1 MMERERRLLVRVGF
15 FVSLGLALLMA
26 FVFILSGEQGIFSRQ
41 NRYSASFQSIDGL
54 KPGSPVR
61 LAGVQVGTVTSI
73 RFFDDPSDP
82 RVRVE
87 MNVLAKYADRIREN
101 STASVGSLGVLGD
114 KVIDLSLGTPDR
126 PVIPPGGE
134 IPASTGSDYTALI
147 QKGAAVID
155 NTLAITE
162 DLREVVAT
170 FNSPE
175 LQQSVAG
182 LSTAL
187 KDILEG
193 IRDRDGVLHALI
205 FDPAG
210 GRKTREI
217 LDSTAMLARRLDSSM
232 ARVDSLL
239 ARVDRGEGLV
249 GALFAT
255 KEGEQVVHDLG
266 KLARELGAL
275 AEAVRTEEDS
285 LLHGLFYGSEDTAS
299 LGRELTAAARDL
311 RAIISRVEQG
321 EGSLGALI
329 NDPTVYDDLKTIL
342 GNVKRNRILRA
353 LVRYSISNRDEIE
366 AYGQRE

>member
-1 MMERERRLLVRVGF
+1 MMEREKRLLVRVGF
-15 FVSLGLALLMA
+15 FVSLGLVVFMA
-26 FVFILSGEQGIFSRQ
+26 FIFIFSGDQGLFSRQ
-41 NRYSASFQSIDGL
+41 VRYSSSFHSIDGL

-73 RFFDDPSDP
+73 RFFEDPADP

-87 MNVLAKYADRIREN
+87 MNVLARYADRIREN

-126 PVIPPGGE
+126 PAIPPGGE
-134 IPASTGSDYTALI
+134 IQASTGSDYTALI

-155 NTLAITE
+155 NTLAITS
-162 DLREVVAT
+162 DLRELVQAY
-170 FNSPE
+170 NSPD
-175 LQQSVAG
+175 LQEGVTG
-182 LSTAL
+182 LTTAL
-187 KDILEG
+187 KDITEG

-205 FDPAG
+205 FDPEG

-217 LDSTAMLARRLDSSM
+217 LESSALLARRLDGSI
-232 ARVDSLL
+232 ARVESIL

-249 GALFAT
+249 GALFTA
-255 KEGEQVVHDLG
+255 KEGEQVVADVG

-275 AEAVRTEEDS
+275 AEAVRTEEES
-285 LLHGLFYGSEDTAS
+285 LLHGLFYGSEETSS
-299 LGRELTAAARDL
+299 LGKELTAMARDL
-311 RAIISRVEQG
+311 RAIVGRVEQG